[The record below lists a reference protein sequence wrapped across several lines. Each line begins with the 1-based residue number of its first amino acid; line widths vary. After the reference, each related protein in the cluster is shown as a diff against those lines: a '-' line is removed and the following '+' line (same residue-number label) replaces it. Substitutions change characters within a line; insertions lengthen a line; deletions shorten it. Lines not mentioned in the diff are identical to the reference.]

1 MNINQTA
8 IDTKGGKITDD
19 TLFTT
24 NLDGSVDYIDQNL
37 LLIIYKNNSL
47 VDVSFHDSIESLSV
61 KVIFNSNWEVPVYKK
76 TIALKDN
83 IRLLSLIKE
92 AIDIAAKG

>member
-24 NLDGSVDYIDQNL
+24 DLDGSVDYIDQDL
-37 LLIIYKNNSL
+37 LLIMYENNSL

-61 KVIFNSNWEVPVYKK
+61 KVIFNSNWEAPIYKK
-76 TIALKDN
+76 TITLKDKV
-83 IRLLSLIKE
+83 RLLSLIKE